1 MRASRSLRPK
11 VGTQLLP
18 RDAYSGLNLDS
29 HFGRDSADPLGLV
42 DGHLGAADTL
52 SELRFGAGNR
62 NGADE
67 KIMSVHA
74 HFLKP
79 KFLYV
84 KNYSFRDGVDNCGYC
99 EAMTLGQKIRA
110 RREEM
115 NLSQADIAKR
125 IGISQVAIDK
135 IESGKTLKSRYLP
148 EVLSILGMP
157 LDLISST
164 VERGSTPTSSTV
176 SPVDLGEL
184 VPVKIAGKAKAGEFI
199 AIEDLGDWEEPE
211 TFLDTRDPRFPHA
224 RHLGFE
230 VEGDSMNALKPRAIQ
245 DGDRL
250 SALAYEDIAD
260 RYPLRD
266 GMIVIVERTRHGGH
280 EREWSVKQLEI
291 YEDRMEFH
299 PRSSNP
305 RHKPIIIKRDSLADD
320 GVTVEIIAIVR
331 RLVAEF
337 NL

>member
-1 MRASRSLRPK
+1 M
-11 VGTQLLP
+11 
-18 RDAYSGLNLDS
+18 SGLKEFTRERLRITGRNPFEAAKIGGLERSFVNDILIDKKKSVQGRSIGKLASALDTS
-29 HFGRDSADPLGLV
+29 SEAIVAAMAGNAP
-42 DGHLGAADTL
+42 AAD
-52 SELRFGAGNR
+52 
-62 NGADE
+62 
-67 KIMSVHA
+67 
-74 HFLKP
+74 
-79 KFLYV
+79 
-84 KNYSFRDGVDNCGYC
+84 
-99 EAMTLGQKIRA
+99 EAAPT
-110 RREEM
+110 
-115 NLSQADIAKR
+115 
-125 IGISQVAIDK
+125 
-135 IESGKTLKSRYLP
+135 
-148 EVLSILGMP
+148 
-157 LDLISST
+157 ST
-164 VERGSTPTSSTV
+164 VT
-176 SPVDLGEL
+176 PVDLGEL

-211 TFLDTRDPRFPHA
+211 TFLDTKDPRFPHA

-230 VEGDSMNALKPRAIQ
+230 VEGDSMNALKPRPIQ

-266 GMIVIVERTRHGGH
+266 GMIVVVQRTRHGGH

-299 PRSSNP
+299 PRSTNA
-305 RHKPIIIKRDSLADD
+305 RHKPIIIKRDSQADD

>member
-1 MRASRSLRPK
+1 MSSLK
-11 VGTQLLP
+11 
-18 RDAYSGLNLDS
+18 
-29 HFGRDSADPLGLV
+29 
-42 DGHLGAADTL
+42 
-52 SELRFGAGNR
+52 EL
-62 NGADE
+62 
-67 KIMSVHA
+67 
-74 HFLKP
+74 
-79 KFLYV
+79 
-84 KNYSFRDGVDNCGYC
+84 
-99 EAMTLGQKIRA
+99 
-110 RREEM
+110 
-115 NLSQADIAKR
+115 
-125 IGISQVAIDK
+125 
-135 IESGKTLKSRYLP
+135 
-148 EVLSILGMP
+148 
-157 LDLISST
+157 T
-164 VERGSTPTSSTV
+164 VERLRATGRNPFEAAKIGGLERSFVNDILIDKKKSVQGRSIAKLASALDTSSEAIVAAMAGKPAPADSGLSAPTTSTV

-199 AIEDLGDWEEPE
+199 SIEDLGDWEEPE
-211 TFLDTRDPRFPHA
+211 EFLDTRDPRFPHA

-230 VEGDSMNALKPRAIQ
+230 VEGDSMNALKPRPIQ

-266 GMIVIVERTRHGGH
+266 GMIVVVERTRHGGH

-299 PRSSNP
+299 PRSTNP
-305 RHKPIIIKRDSLADD
+305 RYKPIIIKRDSLADD

>member
-1 MRASRSLRPK
+1 MWDISNM
-11 VGTQLLP
+11 
-18 RDAYSGLNLDS
+18 SGLKEFTRERLRIT
-29 HFGRDSADPLGLV
+29 GRNPFEAAKIGGLERSFV
-42 DGHLGAADTL
+42 NDILID
-52 SELRFGAGNR
+52 
-62 NGADE
+62 
-67 KIMSVHA
+67 KKKSVQGR
-74 HFLKP
+74 
-79 KFLYV
+79 
-84 KNYSFRDGVDNCGYC
+84 S
-99 EAMTLGQKIRA
+99 
-110 RREEM
+110 
-115 NLSQADIAKR
+115 IAKLATALDTSSEA
-125 IGISQVAIDK
+125 IVAAM
-135 IESGKTLKSRYLP
+135 SGRAAP
-148 EVLSILGMP
+148 ADNGLSAPTG
-157 LDLISST
+157 ST
-164 VERGSTPTSSTV
+164 VA
-176 SPVDLGEL
+176 PVDLGEL
-184 VPVKIAGKAKAGEFI
+184 VPVKIAGKVKAGEFI

-211 TFLDTRDPRFPHA
+211 EFVDTRDPRFPHA

-230 VEGDSMNALKPRAIQ
+230 VEGDSMNALKPRPIQ

-266 GMIVIVERTRHGGH
+266 GMIVVVERTRHGGH

-299 PRSSNP
+299 PRSTNP

>member
-1 MRASRSLRPK
+1 
-11 VGTQLLP
+11 
-18 RDAYSGLNLDS
+18 
-29 HFGRDSADPLGLV
+29 
-42 DGHLGAADTL
+42 
-52 SELRFGAGNR
+52 
-62 NGADE
+62 
-67 KIMSVHA
+67 MSVHA
-74 HFLKP
+74 AFLKP
-79 KFLYV
+79 RFLLV
-84 KNYSFRDGVDNCGYC
+84 KNYSFRDARDNSGYFPL
-99 EAMTLGQKIRA
+99 MTLGQKIRA

-115 NLSQADIAKR
+115 NLSQADLGKR
-125 IGISQVAIDK
+125 IGISQVSIDK
-135 IESGKTLKSRYLP
+135 IESGKTLKSKYLP

-157 LDLISST
+157 LDLISAT
-164 VERGSTPTSSTV
+164 VGRGAAPAQSTV
-176 SPVDLGEL
+176 SAVDLGEL

-199 AIEDLGDWEEPE
+199 SIEDLGDWEEPE
-211 TFLDTRDPRFPHA
+211 EFLDTRDPRFPHA

-230 VEGDSMNALKPRAIQ
+230 VEGDSMNALKPRPIQ

-260 RYPLRD
+260 RFPLRD
-266 GMIVIVERTRHGGH
+266 GMIVVVQRTRHGGH

-299 PRSSNP
+299 PRSTNP

>member
-1 MRASRSLRPK
+1 
-11 VGTQLLP
+11 
-18 RDAYSGLNLDS
+18 
-29 HFGRDSADPLGLV
+29 
-42 DGHLGAADTL
+42 
-52 SELRFGAGNR
+52 
-62 NGADE
+62 
-67 KIMSVHA
+67 MSVHA
-74 HFLKP
+74 PCLKP
-79 KFLYV
+79 RFLDV
-84 KNYSFRDGVDNCGYC
+84 KNYCFGDARDNSGYFPG
-99 EAMTLGQKIRA
+99 MTLGQKIRA

-115 NLSQADIAKR
+115 NLSQDALAKR
-125 IGISQVAIDK
+125 VGISQVAIDK

-148 EVLSILGMP
+148 EILSALGMP
-157 LDLISST
+157 LDLISPG
-164 VERGSTPTSSTV
+164 VDRGPIASTV
-176 SPVDLGEL
+176 SPVDIGEL
-184 VPVKIAGKAKAGEFI
+184 IPVKIAGKAKAGEFI
-199 AIEDLGDWEEPE
+199 SIEDLGDWEEPE
-211 TFLDTRDPRFPHA
+211 EFLDTRDTRFPHA

-230 VEGDSMNALKPRAIQ
+230 VEGDSMNALKPRPIL

-250 SALAYEDIAD
+250 SALAYADIAD

-266 GMIVIVERTRHGGH
+266 SMIVVVERTRHGGH

-299 PRSSNP
+299 PRSTNP

>member
-1 MRASRSLRPK
+1 MALDPDKTPGNLIERIDQRLAAIGKSAKGASREAGQSESFIKNIR
-11 VGTQLLP
+11 
-18 RDAYSGLNLDS
+18 
-29 HFGRDSADPLGLV
+29 
-42 DGHLGAADTL
+42 LGASKSPRT
-52 SELRFGAGNR
+52 
-62 NGADE
+62 
-67 KIMSVHA
+67 
-74 HFLKP
+74 
-79 KFLYV
+79 
-84 KNYSFRDGVDNCGYC
+84 DGLLALARV
-99 EAMTLGQKIRA
+99 LGTT
-110 RREEM
+110 
-115 NLSQADIAKR
+115 
-125 IGISQVAIDK
+125 IDWLT
-135 IESGKTLKSRYLP
+135 EGRGP
-148 EVLSILGMP
+148 EVATGDGL
-157 LDLISST
+157 T
-164 VERGSTPTSSTV
+164 APTTSTV

-199 AIEDLGDWEEPE
+199 SIEDLGDWEEPE
-211 TFLDTRDPRFPHA
+211 EFVDTRDPRFPHA

-230 VEGDSMNALKPRAIQ
+230 VEGDSMNALKPRPIQ

-260 RYPLRD
+260 RFPLRD
-266 GMIVIVERTRHGGH
+266 GMIVVVQRTRHGGH

-299 PRSSNP
+299 PRSTNA

>member
-1 MRASRSLRPK
+1 MAAETGKTPGTLIERIDRRLAATGKSAKGASREAGQSESFIKNIR
-11 VGTQLLP
+11 
-18 RDAYSGLNLDS
+18 
-29 HFGRDSADPLGLV
+29 
-42 DGHLGAADTL
+42 LGASKSPRADGLQALARVLGTTIDWL
-52 SELRFGAGNR
+52 TEGRGAETPSSD
-62 NGADE
+62 NG
-67 KIMSVHA
+67 
-74 HFLKP
+74 
-79 KFLYV
+79 
-84 KNYSFRDGVDNCGYC
+84 
-99 EAMTLGQKIRA
+99 LGA
-110 RREEM
+110 P
-115 NLSQADIAKR
+115 
-125 IGISQVAIDK
+125 V
-135 IESGKTLKSRYLP
+135 T
-148 EVLSILGMP
+148 
-157 LDLISST
+157 ST
-164 VERGSTPTSSTV
+164 VT
-176 SPVDLGEL
+176 PVDLGEL
-184 VPVKIAGKAKAGEFI
+184 VPVKIAGKVKAGEFI

-211 TFLDTRDPRFPHA
+211 AFLDTRDPRFPHA

-230 VEGDSMNALKPRAIQ
+230 VEGDSMNALKPRPIQ

-266 GMIVIVERTRHGGH
+266 GMIVVVERTRHGGH

-299 PRSSNP
+299 PRSTNP

>member
-1 MRASRSLRPK
+1 M
-11 VGTQLLP
+11 LP
-18 RDAYSGLNLDS
+18 RNSNGGFDLHG
-29 HFGRDSADPLGLV
+29 HFCGNTPDPLGLV
-42 DGHLGAADTL
+42 DGYLRTAHPLRQ
-52 SELRFGAGNR
+52 LRFGASDR
-62 NGADE
+62 NCADE
-67 KIMSVHA
+67 QVGSTHA
-74 HFLKP
+74 CLLKLRFL
-79 KFLYV
+79 FV
-84 KNYSFRDGVDNCGYC
+84 KNHSFRDVRDNGGYFRH
-99 EAMTLGQKIRA
+99 MTLGQKIRA

-115 NLSQADIAKR
+115 ELSQADLAKR

-135 IESGKTLKSRYLP
+135 IERGKTLKSRYLP

-164 VERGSTPTSSTV
+164 VGRGTTPLATTV
-176 SPVDLGEL
+176 TPVDLGEL
-184 VPVKIAGKAKAGEFI
+184 VPVKIAGKVKAGEFI

-211 TFLDTRDPRFPHA
+211 EFVDTRDPRFPHA

-230 VEGDSMNALKPRAIQ
+230 VEGDSMNALKPRPIQ

-291 YEDRMEFH
+291 YEDRVEFH
-299 PRSSNP
+299 PRSTNP
-305 RHKPIIIKRDSLADD
+305 RYKPIVVKRDHQTDD

-337 NL
+337 NT